1 MNNLNNLSRTGI
13 FAVLIALVLYFAI
26 NGFNLTTV
34 QSNNQP
40 AQNDQKFSQVR
51 IFATSQNDIDRMLNA
66 GLFID
71 HATSKPG
78 LYMDAWL
85 SEDEI
90 ESLKKSG
97 VPYQVLV
104 DNWMEYYNR
113 QPKMT
118 TSEMDA
124 QMQEV
129 FEKDNISH
137 SIFGTMGG
145 YMTFT
150 EVVSKLDSM
159 RMWFPQFISQ
169 KFSIGTTYENRT
181 IWAVRVTHN
190 PDAPTGRPQALYHA
204 LIHAREPESME
215 TQFYYFFW
223 LFENYNTNHIAR
235 YILDNREIYWVPV
248 YNADGYVYNQ
258 TTNPTGGGMWRC
270 NRHFTSGSCGP
281 VDINRNYGIYAFW
294 NSTNG
299 GSSTNECSGGQGTYR
314 GTSPFSELETQAMYN
329 FVNTHNFNSAFGA
342 HTYGNYLIKPWCWS
356 DPNPTPDDAK
366 FNVFLADMKYS
377 NPVYLTGPPS
387 ATVNY
392 FVRGGA
398 DDWYYNDSIHTGHHI
413 FAITPETDE
422 STFWPSQNQIIPL
435 AQGMLFNNT
444 YMSLIAGPF
453 VDIVS
458 GNTNQSSYT
467 PGSSGTYRVR
477 FRNKGSLTANN
488 TKIILTPANSNLTI
502 TNQQYIF
509 NVNVFQQDSAT
520 FNFTV
525 GSGAPNNCN
534 LPAFLTFKQDTS
546 TIFTMPVYVQ
556 VGTPPGTVVLN
567 DNGSSFSN
575 WITTG
580 ITGTWNT
587 STTQFNSSPSS
598 FADSP
603 TGNYSNGAD
612 NTMTL
617 ANPIN
622 VSVQP
627 VVTLSFWH
635 RYALENNYDWV
646 MVEVSSN
653 NGDTWQTVTEYT
665 GTNTTWT
672 QQTFDITRFA
682 NASTQM
688 KVRFRLVADAGATAD
703 GWYVDD
709 ILITTYC
716 TNTITGIS
724 GNNNSPFI
732 FALQQN
738 YPNPFNPV
746 TVIKYQLPSAE
757 KVSVKV
763 FDVLGKE
770 VATLVNENK
779 QPGYYE
785 VSFDASNLAS
795 GLYFYRIEAGS
806 FVETK
811 KMMLIK

>member
-1 MNNLNNLSRTGI
+1 MHTGI
-13 FAVLIALVLYFAI
+13 QQTAVQAL
-26 NGFNLTTV
+26 
-34 QSNNQP
+34 
-40 AQNDQKFSQVR
+40 
-51 IFATSQNDIDRMLNA
+51 TSAAADREL
-66 GLFID
+66 
-71 HATSKPG
+71 
-78 LYMDAWL
+78 
-85 SEDEI
+85 
-90 ESLKKSG
+90 
-97 VPYQVLV
+97 
-104 DNWMEYYNR
+104 
-113 QPKMT
+113 
-118 TSEMDA
+118 
-124 QMQEV
+124 
-129 FEKDNISH
+129 
-137 SIFGTMGG
+137 
-145 YMTFT
+145 T
-150 EVVSKLDSM
+150 EVLLL
-159 RMWFPQFISQ
+159 FPNWKPRQC
-169 KFSIGTTYENRT
+169 
-181 IWAVRVTHN
+181 
-190 PDAPTGRPQALYHA
+190 
-204 LIHAREPESME
+204 M
-215 TQFYYFFW
+215 
-223 LFENYNTNHIAR
+223 
-235 YILDNREIYWVPV
+235 
-248 YNADGYVYNQ
+248 
-258 TTNPTGGGMWRC
+258 
-270 NRHFTSGSCGP
+270 
-281 VDINRNYGIYAFW
+281 
-294 NSTNG
+294 
-299 GSSTNECSGGQGTYR
+299 
-314 GTSPFSELETQAMYN
+314 N

-366 FNVFLADMKYS
+366 FNVYLSNMKFS

-387 ATVNY
+387 ATVGY
-392 FVRGGA
+392 YVRGGA

-413 FAITPETDE
+413 MAITPETDE
-422 STFWPSQNQIIPL
+422 SSFWPSQNQIIPL

-453 VDIVS
+453 VDFVS
-458 GNTNQSSYT
+458 GNTNQGSYT

-477 FRNKGSLTANN
+477 FLNKGTLTASN
-488 TKIILTPANSNLTI
+488 THIILTPANSNLTI
-502 TNQQYIF
+502 GTQQYTF
-509 NVNVFQQDSAT
+509 NVGVFQQDSAT

-525 GSGAPNNCN
+525 SSGAANNCN
-534 LPAFLTFKQDTS
+534 LPAFLIFKQDTATVF
-546 TIFTMPVYVQ
+546 TIPVYIQ
-556 VGTPPGTVVLN
+556 IGTPPGTVVLN
-567 DNGSSFSN
+567 DDGSSFSN

-587 STTQFNSSPSS
+587 STTQFHSSPSS

-672 QQTFDITRFA
+672 QQTFDITRYA

-688 KVRFRLVADAGATAD
+688 KVRFRLVADAGSVAD

-709 ILITTYC
+709 VVITTYC
-716 TNTITGIS
+716 TGTITGIS
-724 GNNNSPFI
+724 GISNSPYS

-763 FDVLGKE
+763 FDILGKE

>member
-1 MNNLNNLSRTGI
+1 MKKLNNLSRTGI
-13 FAVLIALVLYFAI
+13 FLILIAAMTFFAA
-26 NGFNLTTV
+26 NGFNFSDNSSKQL
-34 QSNNQP
+34 NGDN
-40 AQNDQKFSQVR
+40 QKFSQVR
-51 IFATSQNDIDRMLNA
+51 IFATSQNDIDKMLNA

-71 HATSKPG
+71 HANSKPG
-78 LYMDAWL
+78 LYMDTWL
-85 SEDEI
+85 SENEI

-104 DNWMEYYNR
+104 DDWMEYYNSL
-113 QPKMT
+113 PKMT
-118 TSEMDA
+118 ASEMDA
-124 QMQEV
+124 QMQQV
-129 FEKDNISH
+129 FERDNISH
-137 SIFGTMGG
+137 SIFGSMGG
-145 YMTFT
+145 YMTYT
-150 EVVSKLDSM
+150 EVVAKLDSM
-159 RMWFPQFISQ
+159 RMWYPQFISQ

-181 IWAVRVTHN
+181 MWGVRITHN

-204 LIHAREPESME
+204 VIHAREPESME

-223 LFENYNTNHIAR
+223 LFENYNTNYYAR
-235 YILDNREIYWVPV
+235 YILDNREIYWMPIF
-248 YNADGYVYNQ
+248 NPDGYVYNQ
-258 TTNPTGGGMWRC
+258 TTNPNGGGMWRC
-270 NRHFTSGSCGP
+270 NRHFTTGNCGP
-281 VDINRNYGIYAFW
+281 VDLNRNFGLYAYW

-299 GSSTNECSGGQGTYR
+299 GSSTNECAGGQGTYR
-314 GTSPFSELETQAMYN
+314 GASPFSELENLAVYN
-329 FVNTHNFNSAFGA
+329 FVNSHNFNSSFGA

-366 FNVFLADMKYS
+366 FNVFLADLKFS

-387 ATVNY
+387 QTVGY
-392 FVRGGA
+392 YVRGGA
-398 DDWYYNDSIHTGHHI
+398 DDWYYNDSVHTGHHI
-413 FAITPETDE
+413 MAITPESDE

-453 VDIVS
+453 VDFVS
-458 GNTNQSSYT
+458 GNTNQASYT
-467 PGSSGTYRVR
+467 LGSSGTYRVR
-477 FRNKGSLTANN
+477 FLNKGALTANN
-488 TKIILTPANSNLTI
+488 THIILTPANSNLTI
-502 TNQQYIF
+502 TNQQYSF
-509 NVNVFQQDSAT
+509 NVGVFQKDSAT

-525 GSGAPNNCN
+525 SSGAANNCN
-534 LPAFLTFKQDTS
+534 LPAFLIFKQDTA

-567 DNGSSFSN
+567 DDGSSFSN

-587 STTQFNSSPSS
+587 STTQYHTPPSS

-635 RYALENNYDWV
+635 RYALEANYDWV

-672 QQTFDITRFA
+672 QQTFDITRYA

-688 KVRFRLVADAGATAD
+688 KVRFRLVADAGSVAD

-709 ILITTYC
+709 IVITTYC
-716 TNTITGIS
+716 TGTITGIT

-746 TVIKYQLPSAE
+746 TVIKYQLPNAE
-757 KVSVKV
+757 KVSIKV
-763 FDVLGKE
+763 FDILGKE

-785 VSFDASNLAS
+785 VSFDATNFAS